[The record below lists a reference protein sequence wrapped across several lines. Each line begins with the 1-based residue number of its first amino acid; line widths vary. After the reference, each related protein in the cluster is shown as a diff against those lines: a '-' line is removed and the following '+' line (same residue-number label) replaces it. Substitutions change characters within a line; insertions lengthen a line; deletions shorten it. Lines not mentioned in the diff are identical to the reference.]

1 MTRPRCTK
9 IKVVEI
15 FIPPGVVLTILLT
28 FYIVV
33 ADRNAGVA
41 ALAQRHE
48 ILFVVLVAVCKW
60 KDVMHFLCGRQTA
73 MLYNKARGLYLS
85 GRQPTKLYNKACG
98 ICLIVISFVFHQAAL
113 GSAVYHQARKSESLD
128 VAAPDVWLPAKGA
141 APYLEP

>member
-9 IKVVEI
+9 IKAVEI
-15 FIPPGVVLTILLT
+15 DIPHGVALIVIYV

-33 ADRNAGVA
+33 DDRNIGVT
-41 ALAQRHE
+41 ALTQRHK
-48 ILFVVLVAVCKW
+48 IFIVVCAAVCKR
-60 KDVMHFLCGRQTA
+60 KDVVHFLCGRQA
-73 MLYNKARGLYLS
+73 VMLYNKARGLYLS